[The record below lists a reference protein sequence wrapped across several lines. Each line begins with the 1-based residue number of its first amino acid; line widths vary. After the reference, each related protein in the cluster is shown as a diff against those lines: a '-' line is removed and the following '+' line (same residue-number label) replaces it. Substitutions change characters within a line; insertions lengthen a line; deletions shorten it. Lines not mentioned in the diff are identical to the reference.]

1 MTFELRRPRLCL
13 RENSLHDSF
22 VAQSVDGHFK
32 KRILF
37 LKCIGEGLA
46 AVDSQRRI
54 PAHGAAFFVR
64 LGDESIVSPCPRRFL
79 SEGKN
84 HREHGKFPVRNRSQL
99 FT

>member
-1 MTFELRRPRLCL
+1 M
-13 RENSLHDSF
+13 HDPF
-22 VAQSVDGHFK
+22 VAQSVDGDFK
-32 KRILF
+32 KLIFF
-37 LKCIGEGLA
+37 LKRIGEWLA

-64 LGDESIVSPCPRRFL
+64 LGDESIVSPCPRSFL
-79 SEGKN
+79 REGKN